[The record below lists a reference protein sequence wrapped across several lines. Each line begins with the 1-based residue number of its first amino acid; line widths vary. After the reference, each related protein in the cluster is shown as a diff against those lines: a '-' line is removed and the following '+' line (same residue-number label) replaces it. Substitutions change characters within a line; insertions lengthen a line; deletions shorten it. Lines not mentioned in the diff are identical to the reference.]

1 MFSSAGGGGGLPNI
15 NSPTELIIVLV
26 VLIGIVWVGY
36 KFFSD

>member
-1 MFSSAGGGGGLPNI
+1 MVSSGGGGGLPNI

>member
-1 MFSSAGGGGGLPNI
+1 MFSSSGGGGGLPNI
-15 NSPTELIIVLV
+15 NSPTELVIVLV